1 MGGTNVATSLKP
13 LFTVDELRKC
23 FFQKTTD
30 RKNLFLSLA
39 RNKRFIEATAQALFG
54 HLDVNKNGYLDFEEM
69 KGVFDVIIR
78 RAAELVMGFSWGI
91 GLFVKQQ
98 SKKIFRKK
106 ILPFSSKQEGADIFN
121 LTVLI
126 RNSFLYCA
134 GGNSKYDIDD
144 ISRYFYGIRSINY
157 NLVSKSQ
164 IPTGITVVPE
174 IPEIERTPSAG
185 ITVSDEFPEA
195 VTSGTSSVSNGDS
208 HTSQLASC
216 TMRTRARQGSEQ
228 IREVLHELAGRSLL
242 A

>member
-144 ISRYFYGIRSINY
+144 ISRHFYEARSINY
-157 NLVSKSQ
+157 NIVAKSP
-164 IPTGITVVPE
+164 IPTGILVPQ
-174 IPEIERTPSAG
+174 IPKIERTPSAD
-185 ITVSDEFPEA
+185 IRVSDEFPEA

-208 HTSQLASC
+208 QAGSQLTS
-216 TMRTRARQGSEQ
+216 RTQSSTGSEQ
-228 IREVLHELAGRSLL
+228 IRAVLHELAGRSLL
-242 A
+242 